1 MPPSCFPFRHTHFPY
16 LTLFPLPS
24 IDLSALF
31 IRFVL
36 TLQKYNYKYLKTKNT
51 NKKLLSIRRCQ
62 YVASPD
68 VVNYD
73 AVQFPYSDCFHQTFL
88 ILLESSI
95 VTVSLH
101 LKQRNH
107 EK

>member
-1 MPPSCFPFRHTHFPY
+1 M
-16 LTLFPLPS
+16 
-24 IDLSALF
+24 
-31 IRFVL
+31 
-36 TLQKYNYKYLKTKNT
+36 
-51 NKKLLSIRRCQ
+51 LSIRRCQ

-107 EK
+107 EKWWENDRIQEKLDNVNAASSFACLRRLVVV